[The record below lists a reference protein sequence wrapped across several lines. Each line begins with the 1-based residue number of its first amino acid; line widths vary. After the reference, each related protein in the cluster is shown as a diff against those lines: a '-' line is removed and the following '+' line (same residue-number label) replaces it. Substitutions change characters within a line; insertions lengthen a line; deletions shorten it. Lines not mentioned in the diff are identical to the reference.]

1 MSRSPATKSGTYMA
15 AFRAIESTKPEK
27 ERLLYDPFA
36 AVFLSKF
43 YQLLLVF
50 CNISLFRNI
59 TTAGIQFRWP
69 GTFTAAVARTK
80 LIDDMIIDAIRNEG
94 INQVI
99 ILHATYDTRAHRLN
113 VGVPLNYVEMDHPDL
128 QRRKCKM
135 LASLGGLPGIPIDYV
150 QLDMNTQQ
158 ISDVIPQLF
167 YRQHYKTLFLWEGLT
182 STMEAKQGETIFHHI
197 RKFNPGTQV
206 IFTYVEKAVLE
217 NPKAFYGFEKVNRL
231 LHRAGES
238 WDFGMCPAE
247 LHAYLEEHQMKVR
260 YDGGA
265 ADYRAQYFGEK
276 SKQMKGYEYFRV
288 IRAEVK

>member
-50 CNISLFRNI
+50 CNISLFRNVI
-59 TTAGIQFRWP
+59 TACIQFRWP
-69 GTFTAAVARTK
+69 GTFTAAIARTK
-80 LIDDMIIDAIRNEG
+80 LIDDMIIDAVRNEG

-113 VGVPLNYVEMDHPDL
+113 VGVPLHYVEMDHPAL
-128 QRRKCKM
+128 QRRKSKL
-135 LASLGGLPGIPIDYV
+135 LASLGGIPGIPIDYV

-158 ISDVIPQLF
+158 ISEVIPQLL

-182 STMEAKQGETIFHHI
+182 SNMEAKQGETIFHHI
-197 RKFNPGTQV
+197 RQFNPGTQI

-217 NPKAFYGFEKVNRL
+217 NPKSFYGFEKVNKL
-231 LHRAGES
+231 LRRAGEG

-247 LHAYLEEHQMKVR
+247 LHAYLEAHDMNIR

-276 SKQMKGYEYFRV
+276 SKHMKGYEYFRV

>member
-27 ERLLYDPFA
+27 ERLLHDPFA

-43 YQLLLVF
+43 YQLLLA
-50 CNISLFRNI
+50 CCSISLFRNI
-59 TTAGIQFRWP
+59 ITACIQFHWP

-80 LIDDMIIDAIRNEG
+80 LIDDMIVDAVRNEG
-94 INQVI
+94 VNQVI
-99 ILHATYDTRAHRLN
+99 ILHATYDTRAHRLK
-113 VGVPLNYVEMDHPDL
+113 VGLPLHYVEMDHPDL
-128 QRRKCKM
+128 QHRKRTM
-135 LASLGGLPGIPIDYV
+135 LASLKGLPNVPVDYV
-150 QLDMNTQQ
+150 QLNMNTQQ
-158 ISDVIPQLF
+158 ISEVIPQLF

-182 STMEAKQGETIFHHI
+182 STMEAKQGEAIFHHI
-197 RKFNPGTQV
+197 RKFSPGTQA
-206 IFTYVEKAVLE
+206 IFTYIEKAVLE

-231 LHRAGES
+231 LRRAGED

-247 LHAYLEEHQMKVR
+247 LHAYLDAHDMKVR

-288 IRAEVK
+288 IRVEVK

>member
-27 ERLLYDPFA
+27 ERLLHDPFA

-43 YQLLLVF
+43 YQLLLVC
-50 CNISLFRNI
+50 CNISLFRKII
-59 TTAGIQFRWP
+59 TGCIQFRWP
-69 GTFTAAVARTK
+69 GSFTAGVARTK
-80 LIDDMIIDAIRNEG
+80 LIDDMIIDAVRNDG

-113 VGVPLNYVEMDHPDL
+113 VGVPLHYVEMDHPDL
-128 QRRKCKM
+128 QHRKRTM
-135 LASLGGLPGIPIDYV
+135 LASLGGLPTIPIDYV

-158 ISDVIPQLF
+158 ISEVIPQLC
-167 YRQHYKTLFLWEGLT
+167 YRQHYKTLFLWEGLV
-182 STMEAKQGETIFHHI
+182 SNMEAKQGETIFHHI
-197 RKFNPGTQV
+197 RQFNPGTQI
-206 IFTYVEKAVLE
+206 IFTYAEKAALE

-231 LHRAGES
+231 LRRAGEN

-247 LHAYLEEHQMKVR
+247 LHPYLEEHEMKLR

-265 ADYRAQYFGEK
+265 ADYRAQYFGDK

-288 IRAEVK
+288 LRAEVK